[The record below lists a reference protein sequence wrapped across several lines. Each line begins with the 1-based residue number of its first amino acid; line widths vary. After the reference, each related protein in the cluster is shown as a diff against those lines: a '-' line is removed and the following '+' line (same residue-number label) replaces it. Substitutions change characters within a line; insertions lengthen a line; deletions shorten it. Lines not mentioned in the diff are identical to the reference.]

1 MSAVPKSGESAAG
14 SVIALKRD
22 PKQAG
27 AARLLGDQLRRLRQ
41 ERGLGLKDVAPVI
54 RGSVS
59 KVSRLERGES
69 PPKDR
74 DIHDLLQYYGVSPEL
89 AREIEG
95 LVQQTRNEEW
105 WQQYLDVT
113 PGFLKRLIS
122 LEGTAARIRTYE
134 THVVPGLLQTQA
146 YARVLVAAAMPDA
159 TEEEIKRRVGL
170 RVGRQR
176 ILDESRPSIVA
187 LLDEAV
193 LHRRVGG
200 PEVMEQQLA
209 HLQELAARDRV
220 NIRVVPFDSGVDVT
234 PAYPITHLHFD
245 DGGPAELVYVEHIDS
260 AQYLTRPKEID
271 QYRYVLDRLMGAAAH
286 RDASNELLSSAIERC
301 RGRRP

>member
-1 MSAVPKSGESAAG
+1 MSAVPKSEEPEGA
-14 SVIALKRD
+14 SVITLKRD
-22 PKQAG
+22 PKQAA

-74 DIHDLLQYYGVSPEL
+74 DIRDLLQYYGVAPDLS
-89 AREIEG
+89 REIEG

-105 WQQYLDVT
+105 WHQYLDVT
-113 PGFLKRLIS
+113 PGFLKRLVS
-122 LEGTAARIRTYE
+122 LEGSAAQICTYE
-134 THVVPGLLQTQA
+134 THVVPGLLQTPA
-146 YARVLVAAAMPDA
+146 YARVLVAAAMPGA
-159 TEEEIKRRVGL
+159 TEEEVAKRVNL

-176 ILDESRPSIVA
+176 ILEYHRPAVVA

-193 LHRRVGG
+193 LHRCVGG
-200 PEVMEQQLA
+200 AEVMREQLE
-209 HLQELAARDRV
+209 HLQELAGRDHI
-220 NIRVVPFDSGVDVT
+220 NIRVVPFNGGVDVT

-245 DGGPAELVYVEHIDS
+245 DGGPAELVYVEHIAS

-271 QYRYVLDRLMGAAAH
+271 QYRSVLDRLRGAAV
-286 RDASNELLSSAIERC
+286 RREESNLLLSAAIERC
-301 RGRRP
+301 QARQA